1 MRLSIG
7 RGKQLLIG
15 SSEKC
20 DVVLDDPLAGGRHA
34 YVRGRD
40 DGTIELH
47 DLGSESGTF
56 VDGERVTTRILRGG
70 ERVTI
75 GGTELEIAPE
85 ASDPPVVAEAVA
97 EPALAGE
104 RGAIPVRT
112 IAGAAGALAVA
123 AVGLALAGVFSGG
136 GEGPATSFKTPEAA
150 GLPGIGSLGEV
161 ADGVGVAAVPQ
172 LKARAG
178 VETVMQDDATF
189 LYGKDDAAVA
199 ASMKQAKDLG
209 VDRIR
214 LTAGWSILAPEADA
228 DAKPEFDASDP
239 DAYTRNGWNKYD
251 PIGHWQVLDRAV
263 RLAKEAGLEVMI
275 DIGFWA
281 PKWATNGD
289 PKTERRTFNINP
301 ELYADFVKSV
311 VRRYNGDYVPKYGIA
326 PPPEQQHSSDAD
338 LVTSVL
344 GGLGGSKGKQAEP
357 GKVSKPEASGPPL
370 PKVTLWTV
378 WNEPNHLGFIQ
389 PQWRR
394 QGSNLVPN
402 SGHIYRSLVHAAFPA
417 IKGIQPEAKIL
428 VGATSSTGPRTVRS
442 ETDGTPPLAFI
453 RAMACVDKKLKPITS
468 GPCAD
473 FKPIPGDGYSH
484 HPYSLLHTPD
494 YSDKRNPDNAG
505 IGDLGR
511 LSKLLNR
518 LAAMRR
524 IDPKVRE
531 LYLTEFGYESNP
543 PDPIKPFSPQEQA
556 RFINWSEYLAWKNP
570 QVKMFP
576 QFLLKDMG
584 TVSAEAAARG
594 KREYGDWQSGLYFV
608 DGSPKPAASTFP
620 LALHVDCTT
629 MGKKK
634 KSSKL
639 LVIWGHLRPG
649 DGQRQVTLEQGKA
662 SFKPAATAATL
673 AKGVV
678 RAASV
683 TPFTTDANGYF
694 LRFAPYK
701 KGVQYRVR
709 ADGGATGLAVPPDTC
724 TGVSKQKKLVKAGRH
739 EF

>member
-1 MRLSIG
+1 MRLSVG
-7 RGKQLLIG
+7 GGKQLLVG
-15 SSEKC
+15 SGSKC
-20 DVVLDDPLAGGRHA
+20 DVVLDEPGVAERHA
-34 YVRGRD
+34 YLRGRD

-47 DLGSESGTF
+47 DLGSQGGTF
-56 VDGERVTTRILRGG
+56 VDGERVATRILRGG
-70 ERVTI
+70 ERVTL
-75 GGTELEIAPE
+75 GGTELEIVHEDVQP
-85 ASDPPVVAEAVA
+85 
-97 EPALAGE
+97 LLTGE
-104 RGAIPVRT
+104 RGALPIRT
-112 IAGAAGALAVA
+112 VGAAAAVLAVA
-123 AVGLALAGVFSGG
+123 GIGLALAGVFSGG
-136 GEGPATSFKTPEAA
+136 GGKAPSTTFQTPQAT
-150 GLPGIGSLGEV
+150 GLPGISSLDDV
-161 ADGVGVAAVPQ
+161 DSGVGVAALPR
-172 LKARAG
+172 LKARPG
-178 VETVMQDDATF
+178 IETIMQDDATF
-189 LYGKDDAAVA
+189 LYGKSDEDVA
-199 ASMKQAKDLG
+199 ASMKKAKDLG

-214 LTAGWSILAPEADA
+214 LTAGWSVLAPEADA
-228 DAKPEFDASDP
+228 DQKPEFDASDP
-239 DAYTRNGWNKYD
+239 DAYTRNGWTKYD

-263 RLAKEAGLEVMI
+263 RLAKEAGMEVMI
-275 DIGFWA
+275 DVGFWA
-281 PKWATNGD
+281 PKWATSGD

-301 ELYADFVKSV
+301 EAYADFVKSV
-311 VRRYNGDYVPKYGIA
+311 IRRYNGDYVPKYGLA
-326 PPPEQQHSSDAD
+326 PPPDQQGSADSD
-338 LVTSVL
+338 LVQSVL
-344 GGLGGSKGKQAEP
+344 GSLGGNKQQAAQP
-357 GKVSKPEASGPPL
+357 GKATNPKPSGPPL
-370 PKVTLWTV
+370 PKVSLWTV

-394 QGSNLVPN
+394 EGSRLVPN

-417 IKGIQPEAKIL
+417 IKGIQPDAKIL
-428 VGATSSTGPRTVRS
+428 VGATSSTGPRKVRS

-453 RAMACVDKKLKPITS
+453 RAMACVDAKLRPITS
-468 GPCAD
+468 GPCAN

-524 IDPKVRE
+524 IDPKVRD

-594 KREYGDWQSGLYFV
+594 KREYGDWQSGLFFN
-608 DGSPKPAASTFP
+608 DGSPKPAASSFP
-620 LALHVDCTT
+620 LALHVDCT
-629 MGKKK
+629 MAGKKN
-634 KSSKL
+634 KL
-639 LVIWGHLRPG
+639 LVIWGHVRPG
-649 DGQRQVTLEQGKA
+649 SGPRPVTLEQGKA
-662 SFKPAATAATL
+662 SFKPAASAASL

-683 TPFTTDANGYF
+683 TPFSTDQNGYF

-701 KGVQYRVR
+701 KGHTYRVR
-709 ADGGATGLAVPPDTC
+709 ADGAGTGLAVPPDTC
-724 TGVSKQKKLVKAGRH
+724 KGVTKQKRLNKAGRH

>member
-7 RGKQLLIG
+7 GGEQLLVG
-15 SSEKC
+15 SGQRC
-20 DVVLDDPLAGGRHA
+20 DVVVAEPGVAERHV
-34 YVRGRD
+34 YLRGRE
-40 DGTIELH
+40 DGLVELH
-47 DLGSESGTF
+47 DLGSGMGTY
-56 VDGERVTTRILRGG
+56 VDGERVAWRILRGG
-70 ERVTI
+70 ERVEI
-75 GGTELEIAPE
+75 ANVELEIVHRHAQ
-85 ASDPPVVAEAVA
+85 
-97 EPALAGE
+97 LAGE
-104 RGAIPVRT
+104 RGALPIRT
-112 IAGAAGALAVA
+112 VGAAAAVLAVA
-123 AVGLALAGVFSGG
+123 AAALALSGVLSGG
-136 GEGPATSFKTPEAA
+136 GGPATSFKTPDTT
-150 GLPGIGSLGEV
+150 GLPGIGSLDDV
-161 ADGVGVAAVPQ
+161 DAGVGVAALPQ
-172 LKARAG
+172 LKARPG
-178 VETVMQDDATF
+178 VETIMQDDATF
-189 LYGKDDAAVA
+189 LYGASDEAVA
-199 ASMKQAKDLG
+199 ASMKQAKELG

-214 LTAGWSILAPEADA
+214 LTAGWSVLAPEAD
-228 DAKPEFDASDP
+228 DDQRPEFDAADP
-239 DAYTRNGWNKYD
+239 DAYTRNGWKKYD

-275 DIGFWA
+275 DVGFWA
-281 PKWATNGD
+281 PKWATTGD
-289 PKTERRTFNINP
+289 PKTERRTFNVSP
-301 ELYADFVKSV
+301 ELYADFVKAV
-311 VRRYNGDYVPKYGIA
+311 VRRYNGDYIPKYGVA
-326 PPPEQQHSSDAD
+326 PPPEQQRSADSD

-344 GGLGGSKGKQAEP
+344 GSLAGQQKQQPQSGGKAAP
-357 GKVSKPEASGPPL
+357 PKPVGPPL

-389 PQWRR
+389 PQWRK
-394 QGSNLVPN
+394 QGSRLVQN
-402 SGHIYRSLVHAAFPA
+402 SGHIYRQLVQAAYPA
-417 IKGIQPEAKIL
+417 IKGLQPEATVL

-453 RAMACVDKKLKPITS
+453 RAMACVDAKLRPITS
-468 GPCAD
+468 GPCAG
-473 FKPIPGDGYSH
+473 FKAVPGDGYSH

-518 LAAMRR
+518 LVAMRR

-543 PDPIKPFSPQEQA
+543 PDPIKPFNPQEQA

-570 QVKMFP
+570 QVKAFP

-594 KREYGDWQSGLYFV
+594 KREYGDWQSGLFFN
-608 DGSPKPAASTFP
+608 DGSPKPAAATFP

-629 MGKKK
+629 QARGKR
-634 KSSKL
+634 KL
-639 LVIWGHLRPG
+639 LVIWGHVRPG
-649 DGQRQVTLEQGKA
+649 SGPRPVTLEQGKA
-662 SFKPAATAATL
+662 SFRPAASAASL
-673 AKGVV
+673 SRGVV

-709 ADGGATGLAVPPDTC
+709 ADGAGTGLAVPPDTC
-724 TGVSKQKKLVKAGRH
+724 AGVTKQKKLVKAGRN